1 MKALV
6 VNADDLGL
14 SAGVNEGVLRAHA
27 QGIVTSTSL
36 MVRQPA
42 AAAAAAAAG
51 LHPRL
56 SVGLHVDLAEW
67 ESDGDEWSLRYAW
80 TDVADQAAVRREV
93 AAQLELFQR
102 LVGRPP
108 SHLDSHQH
116 VHREQPAA
124 GVLAE
129 LAARLEVP
137 LRHAPPVRYCGN
149 FYGQGRRGH
158 SYPEAIQPAAL
169 AELIS
174 GLPDGLT
181 ELCCHPAVRA
191 EPGWQYGPERVVEL
205 STLCSAAVRAAVDE
219 AGVRLLG
226 FREVR
231 GQLAA

>member
-1 MKALV
+1 MRALV
-6 VNADDLGL
+6 VNADDFGL

-42 AAAAAAAAG
+42 APAAAAAVRA
-51 LHPRL
+51 HPGL

-67 ESDGDEWSLRYAW
+67 ESDGDKWSLRYAW
-80 TDVADQAAVRREV
+80 TDVADEAAVRREV
-93 AAQLELFQR
+93 SAQLELFQH
-102 LVGRPP
+102 LVGKPP

-137 LRHAPPVRYCGN
+137 LRHAPPVRYCGG

-158 SYPEAIQPAAL
+158 SCLEAIQPAAL
-169 AELIS
+169 AELIF
-174 GLPDGLT
+174 GLQDGAT
-181 ELCCHPAVRA
+181 ELCCHPAVQA

-205 STLCSAAVRAAVDE
+205 STLCSAAVREAVD
-219 AGVRLLG
+219 AADVRLLG
-226 FREVR
+226 FHEVGGR
-231 GQLAA
+231 LAA

>member
-1 MKALV
+1 VKALV

-14 SAGVNEGVLRAHA
+14 SDGVNEGVLRAHT

-42 AAAAAAAAG
+42 AVAAAAAVR

-80 TDVADQAAVRREV
+80 TDVSDAAAVRREV
-93 AAQLELFQR
+93 SAQLELFQR
-102 LVGRPP
+102 LVGKPP

-124 GVLAE
+124 AVLAE
-129 LAARLEVP
+129 LAARLQVP
-137 LRHAPPVRYCGN
+137 LRHAPPVRYCGG
-149 FYGQGRRGH
+149 FYGQGRRNH
-158 SYPEAIQPAAL
+158 SCPEAIQPQAL
-169 AELIS
+169 AELIH
-174 GLPDGLT
+174 GLPDGIT

-191 EPGWQYGPERVVEL
+191 EPGWQYGAERVVEL
-205 STLCSAAVRAAVDE
+205 GTLCSAPVRAAVDR

-226 FREVR
+226 FRELR

>member
-1 MKALV
+1 MRALV
-6 VNADDLGL
+6 VNADDFGL
-14 SAGVNEGVLRAHA
+14 SAGVNEGVVRAHA

-42 AAAAAAAAG
+42 AAAAAAAVRS
-51 LHPRL
+51 HPRL

-80 TDVADQAAVRREV
+80 ADVSDEAAVRREV
-93 AAQLELFQR
+93 SAQLELFQR
-102 LVGRPP
+102 LVGHPP

-129 LAARLEVP
+129 LAARLGVP
-137 LRHAPPVRYCGN
+137 LRHTPPVRYCGG

-158 SYPEAIQPAAL
+158 SCLEAIQPASL
-169 AELIS
+169 AELIR
-174 GLPDGLT
+174 GLPLGIT
-181 ELCCHPAVRA
+181 ELCCHPAARA

-205 STLCSAAVRAAVDE
+205 STLCSAAVREAVDA
-219 AGVRLLG
+219 AGVRLIG
-226 FREVR
+226 SRDVS

>member
-1 MKALV
+1 VRALV

-42 AAAAAAAAG
+42 AAAAAAAVRS
-51 LHPRL
+51 HPRL

-80 TDVADQAAVRREV
+80 ADVSDEAAVRREV
-93 AAQLELFQR
+93 SAQLELFQR
-102 LVGRPP
+102 LVGHPP

-129 LAARLEVP
+129 LAARLGVP
-137 LRHAPPVRYCGN
+137 LRHTPPVRYCGG

-158 SYPEAIQPAAL
+158 SCLEAIQPASL
-169 AELIS
+169 AELIR
-174 GLPDGLT
+174 GLPLGIT
-181 ELCCHPAVRA
+181 ELCCHPAARA

-205 STLCSAAVRAAVDE
+205 STLCSAAVREAVDA
-219 AGVRLLG
+219 AGVRLIG
-226 FREVR
+226 SRDVS